1 MALLELWRDPW
12 CSSRVETDMLVNFLS
27 FLKGVKDPCEAQE
40 GRWNFFQDVAVE
52 KGLISR
58 CGKNLL
64 VFLDLQQETWNS
76 SRVMAGTSR
85 IHSCGLWKVQYPCE
99 LQGASRD
106 SSPVASGAEV
116 LIWS

>member
-58 CGKNLL
+58 
-64 VFLDLQQETWNS
+64 
-76 SRVMAGTSR
+76 
-85 IHSCGLWKVQYPCE
+85 
-99 LQGASRD
+99 
-106 SSPVASGAEV
+106 
-116 LIWS
+116 